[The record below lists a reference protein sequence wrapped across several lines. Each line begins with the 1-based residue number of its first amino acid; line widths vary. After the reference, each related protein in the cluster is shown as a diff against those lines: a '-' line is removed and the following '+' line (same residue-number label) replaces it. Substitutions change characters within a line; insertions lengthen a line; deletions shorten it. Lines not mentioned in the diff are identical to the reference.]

1 MCSCFCVT
9 VCFGVH
15 MYRVPAWRHRL
26 QCSVCE
32 SSGSG
37 ACVRCEMPSCT
48 NAFHAM
54 CAHTAGIYM
63 RLEPAFIAVSGSRSV
78 PARRTVYCN
87 LHRPVEVSGVRTELT
102 HRLNGLV
109 KLSKKGN
116 NVGAAGSVM
125 NGISTSLHIPAN
137 K

>member
-1 MCSCFCVT
+1 MYI
-9 VCFGVH
+9 VC
-15 MYRVPAWRHRL
+15 RVAAWRRRL

-37 ACVRCEMPSCT
+37 ACIRCEMPSCT

-54 CAHTAGIYM
+54 CAHNAGIYM
-63 RLEPAFIAVSGSRSV
+63 RLEPAFIAVNGSRSV

-87 LHRPVEVSGVRTELT
+87 LHRPVEVSAVSTGGSKFT
-102 HRLNGLV
+102 HKLNGLV
-109 KLSKKGN
+109 KLSKKDKN
-116 NVGAAGSVM
+116 IVAAGGVM
-125 NGISTSLHIPAN
+125 NAISTSLHIPAN

>member
-1 MCSCFCVT
+1 M
-9 VCFGVH
+9 CFGVYIV
-15 MYRVPAWRHRL
+15 YRVPAWRHRL

-48 NAFHAM
+48 KAFHVM
-54 CAHTAGIYM
+54 CAHNAGIYM
-63 RLEPAFIAVSGSRSV
+63 RLEPAFIAASGSRSV

-87 LHRPVEVSGVRTELT
+87 LHRPVEVSSVRTGSEFT
-102 HRLNGLV
+102 HRLNGFV

-116 NVGAAGSVM
+116 NIGAAGSVM
-125 NGISTSLHIPAN
+125 NAVSTSLHIPAN